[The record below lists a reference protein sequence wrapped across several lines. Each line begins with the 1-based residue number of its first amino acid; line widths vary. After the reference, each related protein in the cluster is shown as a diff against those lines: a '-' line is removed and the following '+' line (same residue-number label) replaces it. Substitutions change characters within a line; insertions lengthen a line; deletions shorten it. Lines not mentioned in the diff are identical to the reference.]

1 MSTFETLEL
10 ERSGAA
16 ATLTLD
22 RPQALNAWNEQL
34 ALELGDAIAE
44 VAADDAVRALMI
56 TGRGRA
62 FCAGADVREGFPET
76 AQGHPDVHTRLV
88 GPHHRII
95 NGLLELPKPVV
106 AAVNGPAAG
115 IGCSLALTA
124 DLIVAAE
131 SAYFMLAFINIGL
144 APDGGAS
151 ALVAVRAGL
160 ARATEMALLGEPVA
174 ARTALEWGLAN
185 EVVPDSELA
194 ARATSLTQRLAAG
207 PTRAYAATKRELSRW
222 AYAQLAAQLALEAN
236 EQQLLAA
243 THDHHEG
250 VQAFLGKRPPEFLG
264 R

>member
-1 MSTFETLEL
+1 MSNFETVEL
-10 ERSGAA
+10 ARSGAA
-16 ATLTLD
+16 ATLILN

-44 VAADDAVRALMI
+44 VAADDTIRALMI

-124 DLIVAAE
+124 DLIIAAE

-194 ARATSLTQRLAAG
+194 ARAASLTERLAAG

-222 AYAQLAAQLALEAN
+222 AYAQLAAQLALEAD

-243 THDHHEG
+243 THDHREG
-250 VQAFLGKRPPEFLG
+250 VQAFVEKRPPEFLG